1 IRPSG
6 RNLLAQPLFD
16 KRENDGLERLPF
28 SRVGKNDRPES
39 AAIDLPLGVEHT
51 WAEALDH
58 PLPNLLLAKGL
69 MPRPVTRNHP
79 RAALGKRGR
88 NRALAT
94 ADAANQTDHDF
105 RFKIADGRFLRRH
118 PAVP

>member
-1 IRPSG
+1 MPSSY
-6 RNLLAQPLFD
+6 L
-16 KRENDGLERLPF
+16 LERAELGPL
-28 SRVGKNDRPES
+28 SPSVHRVGKNDRPES

-88 NRALAT
+88 NRALAA

-105 RFKIADGRFLRRH
+105 
-118 PAVP
+118 